1 MWLYSDE
8 MEWYK
13 LMGQEGTREK
23 EQQKKKSSYTYPE
36 ILSRQM

>member
-23 EQQKKKSSYTYPE
+23 EQQKKKI
-36 ILSRQM
+36 ILHLPRNPL